1 MQHRSLQVTPVICVK
16 VTAVLVALLV
26 KLNKKP
32 LNKKEEIMSFSNSIF
47 EAAQA
52 TSKNGDVSPEGG
64 HCGGCTGCSGCYYM
78 AQM

>member
-1 MQHRSLQVTPVICVK
+1 
-16 VTAVLVALLV
+16 
-26 KLNKKP
+26 
-32 LNKKEEIMSFSNSIF
+32 MSFSNSIF